1 MRNYLL
7 ERFRDEKLIII
18 KNWIQ
23 MINTHF
29 ILNFLCLTH
38 QNIAVNEVHLFVGF
52 CLHVLSLTKIF
63 SSKWYRPTLCMMARK
78 DS

>member
-7 ERFRDEKLIII
+7 ERFRDEKLILI

-23 MINTHF
+23 RINTHF
-29 ILNFLCLTH
+29 ILNLCLTQ
-38 QNIAVNEVHLFVGF
+38 QNIAVNEVHLIVGF

-63 SSKWYRPTLCMMARK
+63 SSKWYRPTFCMMARK

>member
-7 ERFRDEKLIII
+7 QRFRDEKLILI

-38 QNIAVNEVHLFVGF
+38 QNIAVNEVHLIVGF

-63 SSKWYRPTLCMMARK
+63 SSKWYRPTFCMMARK